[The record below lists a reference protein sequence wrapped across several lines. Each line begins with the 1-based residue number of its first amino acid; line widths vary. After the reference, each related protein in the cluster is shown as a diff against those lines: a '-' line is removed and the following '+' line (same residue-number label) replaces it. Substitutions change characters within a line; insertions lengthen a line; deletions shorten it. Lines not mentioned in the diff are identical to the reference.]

1 MRKVLLATTALA
13 TVSAVA
19 AANAE
24 VSLSG
29 YYKFI
34 YSSTSDNT
42 TTDRDGMS
50 DDTEFAVTFSKTT
63 DSGLTFGMQTQVE
76 GGTGSGA
83 TTIDEGFMTLQHQK
97 WVSSF
102 WVTTMTCSIAM
113 FTLHQASLQWHQVL
127 TMADPL

>member
-34 YSSTSDNT
+34 YASVSDNT
-42 TTDRDGMS
+42 STDRDGMS
-50 DDTEFAVTFSKTT
+50 ADTEVAFKRTRKYRASTAKLRTHWKRRWCLV
-63 DSGLTFGMQTQVE
+63 DISGRLC
-76 GGTGSGA
+76 
-83 TTIDEGFMTLQHQK
+83 D
-97 WVSSF
+97 
-102 WVTTMTCSIAM
+102 
-113 FTLHQASLQWHQVL
+113 
-127 TMADPL
+127 